1 MTVLLAD
8 ISFGEGLLFIF
19 EFFLLFAWIWILISI
34 IGDLFRDHELS
45 GVAKAVWVFFL
56 VFLPFLGV
64 LLYLIVRGNGM
75 RDRTIKAQV
84 EAKKEFDI
92 IRPRTGPD
100 RLSRGR
106 TPQARRAE
114 GKGRC
119 RPRSSTGQSRSC
131 LPECLRPQSLFP
143 PVRRERAARGW
154 RSFSRWRCSCSS
166 STPR

>member
-1 MTVLLAD
+1 MTVPLAD

-56 VFLPFLGV
+56 VFLPFVGV

-84 EAKKEFDI
+84 DAKKEFDSYV
-92 IRPRTGPD
+92 REQAHAGSPADELHKLAELKDKGA
-100 RLSRGR
+100 LSAEEFD
-106 TPQARRAE
+106 QAKAKLL
-114 GKGRC
+114 G
-119 RPRSSTGQSRSC
+119 
-131 LPECLRPQSLFP
+131 
-143 PVRRERAARGW
+143 
-154 RSFSRWRCSCSS
+154 
-166 STPR
+166 

>member
-1 MTVLLAD
+1 MLLAD

-56 VFLPFLGV
+56 VFLPFFGV

-84 EAKKEFDI
+84 DAKKEFDSYV
-92 IRPRTGPD
+92 REQAHAGSPADELHKLAELKDKGALSAEEFD
-100 RLSRGR
+100 RAKSKLLG
-106 TPQARRAE
+106 
-114 GKGRC
+114 
-119 RPRSSTGQSRSC
+119 
-131 LPECLRPQSLFP
+131 
-143 PVRRERAARGW
+143 
-154 RSFSRWRCSCSS
+154 
-166 STPR
+166 

>member
-1 MTVLLAD
+1 MTVPLAD
-8 ISFGEGLLFIF
+8 ISFGQGLLFIF

-84 EAKKEFDI
+84 DAKKEFDSYV
-92 IRPRTGPD
+92 REQAQTGSPAD
-100 RLSRGR
+100 ELHKLAELKDKGALSAEEFD
-106 TPQARRAE
+106 QAKSKLLA
-114 GKGRC
+114 
-119 RPRSSTGQSRSC
+119 
-131 LPECLRPQSLFP
+131 
-143 PVRRERAARGW
+143 
-154 RSFSRWRCSCSS
+154 
-166 STPR
+166 

>member
-1 MTVLLAD
+1 MTVPLAD

-84 EAKKEFDI
+84 DAKKEFDSYV
-92 IRPRTGPD
+92 REQAQTGSPADELHRLAELKDKGALSAEEFD
-100 RLSRGR
+100 RAKSKLL
-106 TPQARRAE
+106 A
-114 GKGRC
+114 
-119 RPRSSTGQSRSC
+119 
-131 LPECLRPQSLFP
+131 
-143 PVRRERAARGW
+143 
-154 RSFSRWRCSCSS
+154 
-166 STPR
+166 